1 MGGVWEIPKVV
12 HFKVCILGV
21 VRSFIFKAKYA

>member
-21 VRSFIFKAKYA
+21 VGLLFETKYA